1 MAERFLK
8 GRGKMATKATLF
20 RATALGLIT
29 LGAFPHNEHVCSRTD
44 LCSVENAIL
53 PDEPAPHSPHGPVG
67 SIGSLTAV
75 STGPTLNAAATLSG
89 QGSMI
94 VDAMVVRSPLTQ
106 EKH

>member
-1 MAERFLK
+1 MLVHP
-8 GRGKMATKATLF
+8 TLV
-20 RATALGLIT
+20 RTTALALIA

-53 PDEPAPHSPHGPVG
+53 PDEPAPQSPHGPVG

-75 STGPTLNAAATLSG
+75 STGPAPFGAAATFSG

-94 VDAMVVRSPLTQ
+94 ADATVLRLPLTQ
-106 EKH
+106 EKR